1 MTQVEAKNISGSTPL
16 HVAAYYGSRDMIH
29 LLMENGAKPL
39 NKNKVFG
46 CYVYLTNKV
55 IILFILDSLRGHR
68 LIPGH
73 HFKTPCLKVDK
84 CIQTFGAVKSIS
96 NEINFWLHNNN
107 VQNPLIEFH

>member
-46 CYVYLTNKV
+46 CCV
-55 IILFILDSLRGHR
+55 
-68 LIPGH
+68 
-73 HFKTPCLKVDK
+73 
-84 CIQTFGAVKSIS
+84 
-96 NEINFWLHNNN
+96 
-107 VQNPLIEFH
+107 

>member
-68 LIPGH
+68 LIPGNY
-73 HFKTPCLKVDK
+73 FKTPCLKVDK
-84 CIQTFGAVKSIS
+84 CIQKFRHLVQLKVKVMKSIFGS
-96 NEINFWLHNNN
+96 IIITCKTH
-107 VQNPLIEFH
+107 